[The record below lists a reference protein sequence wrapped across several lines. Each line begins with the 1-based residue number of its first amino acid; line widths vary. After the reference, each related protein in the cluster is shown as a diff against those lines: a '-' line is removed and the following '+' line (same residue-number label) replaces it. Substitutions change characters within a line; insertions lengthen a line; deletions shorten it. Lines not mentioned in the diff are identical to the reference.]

1 MSIYIGKTKLP
12 IFEAEHIKVS
22 SERQSTN
29 VPILNGDIVTV
40 MGKKGLLQV
49 EYTSFFPKQWGTY
62 CDVSSGQLKA
72 PNKYKKIL
80 EELRD
85 GENYFLLRIN
95 ELKISKY
102 CKIKS
107 CEFSIENGVGDIAYS
122 LKIEEYNKLKPSKS
136 TYVPTVPIE
145 TLDTNSVTGMVNTEL
160 TGTPRSV
167 KSVSPQYYKV
177 REGDNLY
184 KIARKFNMIAKD
196 LYFDNKAVLGQSY
209 EVKVGMELKIRGT
222 ADNSGNKVLK
232 LSNGRTV
239 TVNHS

>member
-1 MSIYIGKTKLP
+1 MSICIGKTKLP
-12 IFEAEHIKVS
+12 IFEAERLIVS

-29 VPILNGDIVTV
+29 VSLLNGDTITV

-49 EYTSFFPKQWGTY
+49 DYSSFFPKQWGTY
-62 CDVSSGQLKA
+62 CDVSSGQLKT

-107 CEFSIENGVGDIAYS
+107 CEFSPENGVGDISYT
-122 LKIEEYNKLKPSKS
+122 LRLEEYNKLKPSKS
-136 TYVPTVPIE
+136 TYVPPTPAE
-145 TLDTNSVTGMVNTEL
+145 TSETTSVTGMVNTEL
-160 TGTPRSV
+160 TGTPRSE

-209 EVKVGMELKIRGT
+209 EVKVGMELKVRGT
-222 ADNSGNKVLK
+222 ADSAGNKVLK
-232 LSNGRTV
+232 LGNGRTV